1 MLTGYLAGGALVA
14 ADGGKPIVETERPG
28 VPEGY
33 DAVSSWRD
41 DGSRIVQAW
50 EAVPS
55 EGSVDDAVRA
65 LARMQAAGLGDEDA
79 LNVAALFPEWAV
91 GATYAVGDRVRGAGI
106 LYRCLQ
112 AHTAL
117 AEWTPGTGA
126 VAVGARAARAGRQRA
141 GSRLRR
147 MGAARLHQPLL
158 KGRPR
163 DPRREDVGVHVRR
176 QRVGTGHHRRAVDGD
191 RRIGRTDHA

>member
-79 LNVAALFPEWAV
+79 LNVAALFPEL
-91 GATYAVGDRVRGAGI
+91 GCRSDLRRGRQGAGRGHP
-106 LYRCLQ
+106 LPVPPG
-112 AHTAL
+112 AH
-117 AEWTPGTGA
+117 
-126 VAVGARAARAGRQRA
+126 GARGVD
-141 GSRLRR
+141 SW
-147 MGAARLHQPLL
+147 
-158 KGRPR
+158 
-163 DPRREDVGVHVRR
+163 DPRRRCG
-176 QRVGTGHHRRAVDGD
+176 RACCP
-191 RRIGRTDHA
+191 GRTATSRKSATPNGSSPAPPTLTQRATA

>member
-1 MLTGYLAGGALVA
+1 MLTGYL
-14 ADGGKPIVETERPG
+14 ADGGKPIVETERPV

-79 LNVAALFPEWAV
+79 LKAAALFPEWAV
-91 GATYAVGDRVRGAGI
+91 GATYAVGDRVRGEGI

-117 AEWTPGTGA
+117 AEWTPGAAPSLWARVPPGQDGNEPEVGYAEWEQPGSTNPYSKGDRVTHAGKTWESTSDGNVWEPGTTGA
-126 VAVGARAARAGRQRA
+126 PW
-141 GSRLRR
+141 
-147 MGAARLHQPLL
+147 M
-158 KGRPR
+158 
-163 DPRREDVGVHVRR
+163 EI
-176 QRVGTGHHRRAVDGD
+176 DG
-191 RRIGRTDHA
+191 